1 MATTQCDT
9 TRRPAAREE
18 TERGDP
24 KMPQVRSSEERG
36 RVVTS
41 RRAQT
46 SRLIGLVG
54 AIAAVVMF
62 LTVGGSSAAR
72 NFPGG
77 PYFTVV
83 CGFSH
88 RNNDDPIRFPGQ
100 PGRSHNHTYIGNRD
114 VDASTT
120 PATLRSGDTTCD
132 IERDASTYWVPTVF
146 VGQDPITPL
155 AAVVYYTKRTTLPV
169 VALPVGLKMLAGN
182 PTAHHH
188 QPREIASWS
197 CGGVGGQRR
206 FAAIPACRADD
217 ALELEV
223 RFPNCWNGKA
233 TDSPNHRRHM
243 AYSTEAGACP
253 ATHPVRLPTIT
264 IVLLYPSLPKGARPA
279 SGTFAAHADF
289 MNGWEQP
296 ELERLTA
303 GLNSAR

>member
-1 MATTQCDT
+1 V
-9 TRRPAAREE
+9 RE
-18 TERGDP
+18 TERGEP
-24 KMPQVRSSEERG
+24 EMAQVRSRDERG

-41 RRAQT
+41 RRAPT
-46 SRLIGLVG
+46 SRFIGLVG
-54 AIAAVVMF
+54 VVVAASA
-62 LTVGGSSAAR
+62 LLAAGGSSATPDATKRPAAR

-120 PATLRSGDTTCD
+120 PATLRGGDTTCD
-132 IERDASTYWVPTVF
+132 IDRDASTYWVPTVF
-146 VGQDPITPL
+146 LLQEPITPL
-155 AAVVYYTKRTTLPV
+155 AAVVYYTKRTTDPV
-169 VALPVGLKMLAGN
+169 VAPPVGLKMLAGN
-182 PTAHHH
+182 PAAHHH
-188 QPREIASWS
+188 QPREVASWS
-197 CGGVGGQRR
+197 CGGVGGQKR
-206 FAAIPACRADD
+206 FAAIPACRSDD
-217 ALELEV
+217 ALELNV
-223 RFPNCWNGKA
+223 RFPNCWNGRT

-253 ATHPVRLPTIT
+253 ASHPVRLPTIT

-289 MNGWEQP
+289 MNGWEQDQ
-296 ELERLTA
+296 LERMTA
-303 GLNSAR
+303 LLNSSR